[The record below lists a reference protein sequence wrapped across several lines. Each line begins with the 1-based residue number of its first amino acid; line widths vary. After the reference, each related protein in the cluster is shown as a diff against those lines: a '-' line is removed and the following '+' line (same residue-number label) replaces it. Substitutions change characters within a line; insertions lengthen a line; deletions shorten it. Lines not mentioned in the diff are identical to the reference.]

1 MEYLVTAEEM
11 KRYDHAAIH
20 ELGIGS
26 MVLMERA
33 ALAVTEA
40 IKAWLSE
47 HPECDRRVLIL
58 AGCGNNGA
66 DGLAIG
72 RMLALSAKV
81 EVVVVGNREYATDE
95 WKQQYAILGKY
106 PVKTGSR
113 PSRDEYDVLVDAIF
127 GVGLSREI
135 TGPYKEWIDYLNA
148 SEGWKVA
155 VDVPSGID
163 ADTGV
168 VRGTAFRADLTV
180 CFAFCK
186 RGLAFYP
193 GCLYAGEVQ
202 VKEIGID
209 EITFGELPP
218 KMFCYEES
226 VEVLLPER
234 IPDGN
239 KSTFGKVLIAAGSK
253 NMAGAAVLC
262 AGSCMRIGAGMV
274 KVLSPA
280 ENRVILQSTLPEAL
294 YTDQMEED
302 LFDWADVLVVGPG
315 LGQTEEAEGIL
326 EQFINRV
333 NLPILI
339 DADGLNLLSGRR
351 DLQEQLTAQA
361 KEGRTVIL
369 TPHVGELAR
378 LTGKTIAKIKEK
390 PVEVAEKLAADWQ
403 VIVVSKDARTLI
415 VRDGSPICLN
425 LSGCDAMATAGSG
438 DVLSGIIAGLLAQG
452 VDGWKAACIGTYVHG
467 KAGEAAAEQSNHYS
481 VTALDLVEALKTWK
495 GRKK

>member
-1 MEYLVTAEEM
+1 VIVKDSQIREDCSEEQSFSVCSKGVIMEYLVTAEEM

-180 CFAFCK
+180 CFAFRK

-202 VKEIGID
+202 VKE
-209 EITFGELPP
+209 
-218 KMFCYEES
+218 
-226 VEVLLPER
+226 
-234 IPDGN
+234 
-239 KSTFGKVLIAAGSK
+239 
-253 NMAGAAVLC
+253 
-262 AGSCMRIGAGMV
+262 
-274 KVLSPA
+274 
-280 ENRVILQSTLPEAL
+280 
-294 YTDQMEED
+294 
-302 LFDWADVLVVGPG
+302 
-315 LGQTEEAEGIL
+315 
-326 EQFINRV
+326 
-333 NLPILI
+333 
-339 DADGLNLLSGRR
+339 
-351 DLQEQLTAQA
+351 
-361 KEGRTVIL
+361 
-369 TPHVGELAR
+369 
-378 LTGKTIAKIKEK
+378 
-390 PVEVAEKLAADWQ
+390 
-403 VIVVSKDARTLI
+403 
-415 VRDGSPICLN
+415 
-425 LSGCDAMATAGSG
+425 
-438 DVLSGIIAGLLAQG
+438 
-452 VDGWKAACIGTYVHG
+452 
-467 KAGEAAAEQSNHYS
+467 
-481 VTALDLVEALKTWK
+481 
-495 GRKK
+495 